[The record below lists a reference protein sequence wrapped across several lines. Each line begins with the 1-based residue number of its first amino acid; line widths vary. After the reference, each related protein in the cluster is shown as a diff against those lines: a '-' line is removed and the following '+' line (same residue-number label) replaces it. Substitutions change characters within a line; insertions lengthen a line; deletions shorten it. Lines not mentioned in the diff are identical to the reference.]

1 MTKTTGRDWSQCRHR
16 GQCRRDVCLHE
27 LEPGQGV
34 LKQLA
39 PGRRMHQDLA
49 QLAVVEASAA
59 PRVAIDGRKRAATYS
74 WVNRLD
80 VVSSQ
85 APQRGL

>member
-1 MTKTTGRDWSQCRHR
+1 
-16 GQCRRDVCLHE
+16 
-27 LEPGQGV
+27 
-34 LKQLA
+34 
-39 PGRRMHQDLA
+39 MHQDLA